1 MKKIILPLLAL
12 ALIATSCREA
22 GTTDVRLTGDEANL
36 PAELKGLKIYSV
48 ATGYGNTIKVA
59 VFENQVVG
67 SNYQSGKRRQNCVN
81 VYKTSGETVSYP
93 ASSIIVEN
101 DSILVIKK
109 K

>member
-1 MKKIILPLLAL
+1 VKKIIFPLLAL
-12 ALIATSCREA
+12 TLIATSCREA
-22 GTTDVRLTGDEANL
+22 GTTDVRITGDEANL
-36 PAELKGLKIYSV
+36 PTELKGLKIYSV
-48 ATGYGNTIKVA
+48 ATGYGSTIKVA

-67 SNYQSGKRRQNCVN
+67 SNYPSGKHRQNCIN
-81 VYKTSGETVSYP
+81 VYKQSGETVSYP